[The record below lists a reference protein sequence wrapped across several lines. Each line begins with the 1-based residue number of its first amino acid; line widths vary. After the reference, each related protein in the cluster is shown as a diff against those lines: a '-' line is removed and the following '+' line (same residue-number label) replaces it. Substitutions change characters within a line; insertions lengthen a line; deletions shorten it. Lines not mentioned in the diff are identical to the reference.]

1 MLTERFSLAFELA
14 TKAHSGQTRKGTN
27 IPYISHPMAVASIA
41 LEYGADEDQA
51 IAALLHD
58 TVEDGGSIYAQKIF
72 EEFGP
77 RVASIVEGCTDG
89 VPDANGHKGPW
100 DERKTKYLRHLSSAT
115 DDVLLVSAADKLHNI
130 RSIITDLAMVGE
142 DVFRRFSSPKHRT
155 LWYYESLAG
164 ICSSR
169 DVVMAEEIERSI
181 TVLKRKANKT

>member
-27 IPYISHPMAVASIA
+27 IPYIYHPMAVASIA

-58 TVEDGGSIYAQKIF
+58 AVEDGGAIYAQKIL

-77 RVASIVEGCTDG
+77 RVAAIVEGCTDG
-89 VPDANGHKGPW
+89 VPGSNGQKGPW
-100 DERKTKYLRHLSSAT
+100 EERKTKYLRHLSSAT

-130 RSIITDLAMVGE
+130 RSIITDLEVVGE
-142 DVFRRFSSPKHRT
+142 DVFRRFSSPKDRT

-164 ICSSR
+164 IYSDR
-169 DVVMAEEIERSI
+169 GVVLAEEIQRSVI
-181 TVLKRKANKT
+181 VMKHKASKT